1 MPCHSSSGSRHHE
14 CVHSKNRYLKK
25 FSDEAPCPFRS
36 PCGMRGLQTRSR
48 SDSGRRCRG
57 THRRYSYWRGI
68 GKWPKSMLCRQVVM
82 NHPEPTADARL
93 RHFLCHRQGHFD
105 ADMHAWLQQIA
116 GDDARAIVIEA
127 ETGQPPPMLQ
137 LALHCASQTLKDE
150 ITNQPGFALQFLERA
165 TPACDSLRSRYL
177 QVWVA
182 ELMDLARSAVA
193 RYVADSVLTEL
204 IKPR

>member
-1 MPCHSSSGSRHHE
+1 
-14 CVHSKNRYLKK
+14 
-25 FSDEAPCPFRS
+25 
-36 PCGMRGLQTRSR
+36 
-48 SDSGRRCRG
+48 
-57 THRRYSYWRGI
+57 
-68 GKWPKSMLCRQVVM
+68 M
-82 NHPEPTADARL
+82 NHPEPTPESRL

-116 GDDARAIVIEA
+116 GDDARAILIEA

-150 ITNQPGFALQFLERA
+150 IANQPGFALQFLERA
-165 TPACDSLRSRYL
+165 APAFDSLRSRYL

-193 RYVADSVLTEL
+193 RYVADSVLAEL
-204 IKPR
+204 IKP

>member
-1 MPCHSSSGSRHHE
+1 
-14 CVHSKNRYLKK
+14 
-25 FSDEAPCPFRS
+25 
-36 PCGMRGLQTRSR
+36 
-48 SDSGRRCRG
+48 
-57 THRRYSYWRGI
+57 
-68 GKWPKSMLCRQVVM
+68 M
-82 NHPEPTADARL
+82 NLPEPTPEAQL

-105 ADMHAWLQQIA
+105 EGMHSWLQQIA
-116 GDDARAIVIEA
+116 GDDARAILIEA

-137 LALHCASQTLKDE
+137 LALHCASRTLKEE
-150 ITNQPGFALQFLERA
+150 IANQPDFALQFLERA
-165 TPACDSLRSRYL
+165 APAFDSLRSRYL

>member
-1 MPCHSSSGSRHHE
+1 
-14 CVHSKNRYLKK
+14 
-25 FSDEAPCPFRS
+25 
-36 PCGMRGLQTRSR
+36 
-48 SDSGRRCRG
+48 
-57 THRRYSYWRGI
+57 
-68 GKWPKSMLCRQVVM
+68 M
-82 NHPEPTADARL
+82 NHPEPIAEAQL
-93 RHFLCHRQGHFD
+93 RHFLCHRHGHFD
-105 ADMHAWLQQIA
+105 VDMDAWLRQIA
-116 GDDARAIVIEA
+116 GDDARGMRIDEQ
-127 ETGQPPPMLQ
+127 TGQPPPMLQ

-150 ITNQPGFALQFLERA
+150 IANQPVFALQFLERA

>member
-1 MPCHSSSGSRHHE
+1 
-14 CVHSKNRYLKK
+14 
-25 FSDEAPCPFRS
+25 
-36 PCGMRGLQTRSR
+36 
-48 SDSGRRCRG
+48 
-57 THRRYSYWRGI
+57 
-68 GKWPKSMLCRQVVM
+68 M
-82 NHPEPTADARL
+82 NLPEPIAEAQL
-93 RHFLCHRQGHFD
+93 RHFLCHRHGHFD
-105 ADMHAWLQQIA
+105 VDMDAWLRQIA
-116 GDDARAIVIEA
+116 GDDARGMRIDEQ
-127 ETGQPPPMLQ
+127 TGQPPPMLQ

-150 ITNQPGFALQFLERA
+150 IANQPVFALQFLERA

>member
-1 MPCHSSSGSRHHE
+1 
-14 CVHSKNRYLKK
+14 
-25 FSDEAPCPFRS
+25 
-36 PCGMRGLQTRSR
+36 
-48 SDSGRRCRG
+48 
-57 THRRYSYWRGI
+57 
-68 GKWPKSMLCRQVVM
+68 M
-82 NHPEPTADARL
+82 NHPEPTAEARL

-150 ITNQPGFALQFLERA
+150 IANQPVFALQFLERA